1 MSLQTAIT
9 VKSLSK
15 SYKLYHS
22 RYDRMK
28 EFFHPLRKTFHRKH
42 DALKNVSFDLKRGE
56 VLGIIGEN
64 GSGKSTLLKI
74 LNSVVSPTSGGF
86 SSHGRITALLELGGG
101 FNNDLT
107 GIENL
112 FYLGAIQ
119 GYSKKEMKSKID
131 QILDFADI
139 GEYAYQPVNTYSS
152 GMYVRLAFSMAINI
166 DPDILITDEAL
177 SVGDIRF
184 QQKCFRK
191 IREFKD
197 LGKTILICTHSLS
210 VVKDFCT
217 RAIWLHEGEIRE
229 QGDPVFVADCYNAY
243 MLSSSSD
250 LTINN
255 SIKKS
260 LKGFE
265 MIYPTEAPDL
275 IWQNLNDC
283 DNYGTGKIDMKYAAL
298 VERKEFRTINE
309 LKGGEPVRI
318 FLMLKALDEIYNP
331 GVQLTLNG
339 DFSNSVMKIMSYYYK
354 IPLRFKTG
362 ITQIVAVDF
371 DFPHIGNG
379 RYSFSFGI
387 SSIIENEE
395 QQIQWVHDAL
405 IVQVS
410 NQEAI
415 YRNGAL
421 IVISKATFK
430 VLE

>member
-1 MSLQTAIT
+1 
-9 VKSLSK
+9 
-15 SYKLYHS
+15 
-22 RYDRMK
+22 MK
-28 EFFHPLRKTFHRKH
+28 EFFHPLRKPFHRKH
-42 DALKNVSFDLKRGE
+42 DALKDISFELKRGE

-74 LNSVVSPTSGGF
+74 LNSVVTPTSGNF
-86 SSHGRITALLELGGG
+86 TTHGRITALLELGGG
-101 FNNDLT
+101 FNMELT

-131 QILDFADI
+131 QILEFADI
-139 GEYAYQPVNTYSS
+139 GEYVYQPVNTYSS

-197 LGKTILICTHSLS
+197 MGKTILICTHSLA

-217 RAIWLHEGEIRE
+217 RAIWLHEGEIKE

-243 MLSSSSD
+243 MLSRSND

-255 SIKKS
+255 SILKS

-265 MIYPTEAPDL
+265 MIYPPEAPEL
-275 IWQNLNDC
+275 IWQNLSGC
-283 DNYGTGKIDMKYAAL
+283 DNYGTGKIDVKFAAL
-298 VERKEFRTINE
+298 VERKKFRPINE
-309 LKGGEPVRI
+309 LNGGEPVRI
-318 FLMLKALDEIYNP
+318 YLLLKALDEIYNP

-339 DFSNSVMKIMSYYYK
+339 DFGNSVIKMMSYHYK
-354 IPLRFKTG
+354 IPLRFKVG

-395 QQIQWVHDAL
+395 QQIQWVHDGL
-405 IVQVS
+405 IIQVS
-410 NQEAI
+410 NPEAL

-421 IVISKATFK
+421 IVINEASFR
-430 VLE
+430 VLK

>member
-9 VKSLSK
+9 VQALSK

-22 RYDRMK
+22 RYSRMK
-28 EFFHPLRKTFHRKH
+28 EFFHPLRKSFHRKH
-42 DALKNVSFDLKRGE
+42 NALKDISFELKRGE

-74 LNSVVSPTSGGF
+74 LNSVVTPTSGSF
-86 SSHGRITALLELGGG
+86 TSHGRITALLELGGG
-101 FNNDLT
+101 FNNELT

-131 QILDFADI
+131 QILEFADI

-197 LGKTILICTHSLS
+197 MGKTILICTHSLS

-217 RAIWLHEGEIRE
+217 RAIWLHEGEIKE

-243 MLSSSSD
+243 MLSRSSD

-255 SIKKS
+255 SKIKA
-260 LKGFE
+260 LKGFD
-265 MIYPTEAPDL
+265 MIFPAEAPDL
-275 IWQNLNDC
+275 IWQNLSDC
-283 DNYGTGKIDMKYAAL
+283 DSYGTGKIDMKFAAL
-298 VERKEFRTINE
+298 IERKAFRTINE

-318 FLMLKALDEIYNP
+318 YLMLQALDEIYNP

-339 DFSNSVMKIMSYYYK
+339 DFGNSVIKMMSYHYK
-354 IPLRFKTG
+354 IPLRFKVG
-362 ITQIVAVDF
+362 IAQIVAVDF
-371 DFPHIGNG
+371 DFPYIGNG

-395 QQIQWVHDAL
+395 QQIQWVHDGL
-405 IVQVS
+405 IIQVS
-410 NQEAI
+410 NPDPL
-415 YRNGAL
+415 YKNGAL
-421 IVISKATFK
+421 IVISEATIN